1 MHLRRMTATI
11 AVCLAL
17 LLGAG
22 QPRLIAAQDPGDQI
36 VETDVTPTP
45 EGDDAA
51 DAPTQSRDDDG
62 ADATAEADSDET
74 DDPATGDDTNAATDD
89 GDSASDQTSPF
100 DVTPGDRM
108 IVVEDLNLRE
118 EAETDADVIEVM
130 PQDSVVTIAGDG
142 EAVNDFLPVNYEED
156 AGWAYLPFLV
166 HEDQEDNLAVTTGD
180 LNLREGPSTDDDV
193 LLVIPEGAEVR
204 VAGLETDDGEDWNRV
219 YYEGDLGWALAEYVE
234 YVDEDDS
241 ATSEDD
247 ESTAESTSGPEPDL
261 ITVVDSNLRESDSP
275 DADIIQV
282 VPFGTYA
289 TATGEASNGFVPV
302 SVDGVQGWLS
312 TEVIA
317 PAEIAAEI
325 TGETT
330 TTSTTATGDP
340 SDDEPRTTLAD
351 VNLLTEP
358 REDADVI
365 VLIPAGSAV
374 TLTYDGYENGYIAI
388 SYNGSTGW
396 VVADLLTP

>member
-45 EGDDAA
+45 EGDDTA

-74 DDPATGDDTNAATDD
+74 DDPATGDDTNTATDD